1 MSLSLTP
8 QRILDLD
15 GAYEIRDTGGYA
27 TRDGRQTRWKTLL
40 RSANLDQLPPESQQA
55 LIDYG
60 VRTVIDLRK
69 PSELE
74 LRPDVFAG
82 STKVNFR
89 HHDMVGEDLH
99 LEIKEA
105 VSTHGL
111 GPYIGRWLHE
121 TTLKILDRRHAEVCA
136 ALTTLVQPG
145 GLPAIVHCSAGK
157 GRTGLIIAMVLDL
170 AGVPAETIAEDYAVT
185 AAVRWRRRTGKDTSP
200 GDTEEG
206 RAWEDYLQI
215 SSPPSA
221 MLKTLDLIEHRYGGV
236 EAYVKDG
243 GVTNEQIRRIRK
255 LVVA

>member
-1 MSLSLTP
+1 
-8 QRILDLD
+8 
-15 GAYEIRDTGGYA
+15 
-27 TRDGRQTRWKTLL
+27 
-40 RSANLDQLPPESQQA
+40 
-55 LIDYG
+55 
-60 VRTVIDLRK
+60 
-69 PSELE
+69 
-74 LRPDVFAG
+74 
-82 STKVNFR
+82 
-89 HHDMVGEDLH
+89 
-99 LEIKEA
+99 
-105 VSTHGL
+105 
-111 GPYIGRWLHE
+111 
-121 TTLKILDRRHAEVCA
+121 VCA

>member
-27 TRDGRQTRWKTLL
+27 TRDGRQTRWKTLR
-40 RSANLDQLPPESQQA
+40 RSANLDQLTPESQQA

-105 VSTHGL
+105 VST
-111 GPYIGRWLHE
+111 Y
-121 TTLKILDRRHAEVCA
+121 
-136 ALTTLVQPG
+136 
-145 GLPAIVHCSAGK
+145 
-157 GRTGLIIAMVLDL
+157 
-170 AGVPAETIAEDYAVT
+170 
-185 AAVRWRRRTGKDTSP
+185 
-200 GDTEEG
+200 
-206 RAWEDYLQI
+206 
-215 SSPPSA
+215 
-221 MLKTLDLIEHRYGGV
+221 
-236 EAYVKDG
+236 
-243 GVTNEQIRRIRK
+243 
-255 LVVA
+255 